1 MVRSVIWPLAAAAL
15 LWAGDAPA
23 ADKIRIVNIGHGY
36 WAGPLYVAEAENLF
50 AVHGLTADVTAV
62 KGGPLAFQAL
72 LNKDADV
79 AMLNYEH
86 IVTALAN
93 GRRVVAVYRMIN
105 RPVNNVIIRTELAA
119 ASAGLDMGERV
130 RRLKGL
136 RIALPSAGGSGEKM
150 LGVLARKYGLRLPG
164 DINTIYMGSDPGPY
178 LAAFKRGLIDAALP
192 VEPTGILIEQEGLG
206 KIYINLMTGEVPEFD
221 NLITMVLAVH
231 PDLMES
237 NPKLIANVAAAFD
250 AAMTVLKK
258 NPARGKEIMRQRF
271 PNMTPQSQDA
281 TYRTLLQIWTDNGR
295 MAAADGQRVYNYL
308 LGGDKPGPP
317 AIDIQLTF
325 TNKFLP
331 N

>member
-1 MVRSVIWPLAAAAL
+1 MVKKVIWPLALATL
-15 LWAGDAPA
+15 VWAGDVSA
-23 ADKIRIVNIGHGY
+23 ADKVRIVNIGHGY

-50 AVHGLTADVTAV
+50 ARHGLAADVTVV

-72 LNKDADV
+72 LSKEADV

-105 RPVNNVIIRTELAA
+105 RPVNNAIIKTELAA
-119 ASAGLDMGERV
+119 GGVGLDVGERV

-136 RIALPSAGGSGEKM
+136 RIGLPSAGGSGEKM
-150 LGVLARKYGLRLPG
+150 LRVLARKYGLRMPG
-164 DINTIYMGSDPGPY
+164 DINTVYLGSDPGPY

-237 NPKLIANVAAAFD
+237 NPQLISKVAAAFD
-250 AAMTVLKK
+250 GAMAVLKK

-271 PNMTPQSQDA
+271 PNMSVPSQDA

-295 MAAADGQRVYNYL
+295 MSAADGQRVYDYL
-308 LGGDKPGPP
+308 LGGEPGGP
-317 AIDIQLTF
+317 AIDIQRTF